1 MCIHDSVLSCFH
13 SFESI
18 ATLQTLTFYS
28 STYQRYVVKSVCVCV
43 CERVWRNAHRIRS
56 DVAKCEQAV
65 TIVIY
70 FFFFT
75 APSTFFHCARPSQYQ
90 HNLWLRLV
98 EKEHSNKRKQRQ
110 LNALLHF
117 PRCML
122 SAVFAISLRRI
133 NTRRQSGFFP
143 LYNDVA
149 QKYCH
154 LCTTRSHLHSF
165 TPSLFFSVPLH
176 SAPFHSLIVSLSV
189 GSAHAEFHPIQKF
202 KLIRFPKSLPF
213 KIFETFCQR

>member
-1 MCIHDSVLSCFH
+1 M
-13 SFESI
+13 
-18 ATLQTLTFYS
+18 
-28 STYQRYVVKSVCVCV
+28 
-43 CERVWRNAHRIRS
+43 
-56 DVAKCEQAV
+56 
-65 TIVIY
+65 
-70 FFFFT
+70 
-75 APSTFFHCARPSQYQ
+75 
-90 HNLWLRLV
+90 
-98 EKEHSNKRKQRQ
+98 EHSNKRKQRQ

-213 KIFETFCQR
+213 KIFETFCQRWCHHPNEFELFEPMMFNNDFTCILMVVFPCEICHSWSISCINLISLPDKLQDFKIVFFISLFPSYFGQQRHWN